1 MVKNRCFRAV
11 SCGFVA
17 ILAALPAEAADKQK
31 DERLGVLAAL
41 QHELARSMEK
51 LKVEDFSA
59 PYFIAYTIRDTESV
73 DISGRFGAVTQ
84 SASNRGR
91 TMHVDVR
98 VGSYDF
104 DNSSDKGDYDFSWST
119 GYRTP
124 RAVPLDNDPL
134 SIRNVFWLVTDEEY
148 KAAQSAYLKKK
159 GKGVYEVAEKDR
171 PPSFSREGKH
181 VIVEPLAA
189 RKFELGKWER
199 EVRAITAMF
208 KAHPGVIDS
217 SMKVTAD
224 SITRYFVNS
233 EGSAIIS
240 EETLYSVGVSAV
252 ARAEDGMLLDNT
264 RTFYSRAADG
274 LPDHAK
280 LRRETSEMITE
291 ILALR
296 NAPVLDP
303 YHGPAILLPE
313 ATGVLFHEAVG
324 HRLEGERQNS
334 EKEGQTFKGQL
345 GKTVLPE
352 MITLLDDPTLANW
365 ENEALNGHYRFDDE
379 GVPAQKVTLIEKG
392 VLNNFLL
399 SRKPIKGF
407 EKSNGHGR
415 AATGYA
421 PAARMATLRIDADGK
436 VSYDELK
443 KRLIEEV
450 KRQGKSFGLI
460 LKNISGGSTNT
471 STYGYQAFKGVPKLV
486 YRVGLD
492 GKEEL
497 VRGVE
502 MVGTPLASINKIIAV
517 SDRFEVFNGF
527 CGAES
532 GYVPVSSIA
541 PAVLL
546 KEIELQRVSKES
558 EKPPLIP
565 SPWAGGK

>member
-1 MVKNRCFRAV
+1 MKRTIAPILVLAC
-11 SCGFVA
+11 
-17 ILAALPAEAADKQK
+17 LAAGAAGAADRGK
-31 DERLGVLAAL
+31 DERQGVLKAL
-41 QHELARSMEK
+41 EDELARSMDK
-51 LKVEDFSA
+51 LKTEDFSA

-73 DISGRFGAVTQ
+73 DIAGRFGAVTQ
-84 SASNRGR
+84 SAANRGR
-91 TMHVDVR
+91 NMHVDVR
-98 VGSYDF
+98 VGGYGF

-124 RAVPLDNDPL
+124 RSVPLDNDPL

-171 PPSFSREGKH
+171 PASFSREEKH
-181 VIVEPLAA
+181 VFVEPPAGW
-189 RKFELGKWER
+189 KFDAGRWER
-199 EVRAITAMF
+199 EVRTVTAMF
-208 KAHPGVIDS
+208 KGHPGIIDS

-224 SITRYFVNS
+224 TVTRYFVNS
-233 EGSAIIS
+233 EGSALITG
-240 EETLYSVGVSAV
+240 ETLYSVGISAV

-264 RTFYSRAADG
+264 RTFYARSAAG

-280 LRRETSEMITE
+280 LNRETSEMIAE
-291 ILALR
+291 LLALR

-345 GKTVLPE
+345 GKKVLPA
-352 MITLLDDPTLANW
+352 MVTLVDDPTLAKW
-365 ENEALNGHYRFDDE
+365 DGEALNGHYRYDEE
-379 GVPAQKVTLIEKG
+379 GVPAQKVTLVEKG
-392 VLNNFLL
+392 VLKNFLL

-415 AATGYA
+415 AAPGYA
-421 PAARMATLRIDADGK
+421 PAARMATLFVDAEEK
-436 VSYDELK
+436 IPYAELK
-443 KRLIEEV
+443 RRLIEEV

-502 MVGTPLASINKIIAV
+502 MVGTPLASINKIMAV

-532 GYVPVSSIA
+532 GYVPVSSIS